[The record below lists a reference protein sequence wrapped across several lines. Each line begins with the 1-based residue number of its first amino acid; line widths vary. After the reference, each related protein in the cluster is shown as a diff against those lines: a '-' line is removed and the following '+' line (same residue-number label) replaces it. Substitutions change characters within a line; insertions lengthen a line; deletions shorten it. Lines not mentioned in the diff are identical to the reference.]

1 MRFWRRLDNAAKIFP
16 SAANGHDT
24 NVFRIYCEL
33 NECVDKVFLQNALDK
48 VIAEFP
54 VFRSV
59 MKKGLF
65 WYYLEESDILP
76 MVKEERE
83 SPCSKIYD
91 KDVKKLLFRVTYF
104 EKRINLD
111 VYHVLADGTGAEEF
125 LKVLVSNYLCL
136 KYKINVEY
144 LNLDFDSSVFQK
156 ADDSYMKFY
165 EKDKSKNVGL
175 KRAYKI
181 KGLKTYNKNLKV
193 IEGRMSSR
201 AVLDKAHEYNATV
214 TSFITGVLLK
224 AIYDNMSI
232 MERDR
237 PVVVSIPV
245 NLRKFF
251 DSASVRNFFG
261 VVFLSYDFRKESIE
275 LGNII
280 KFADNFLKK
289 ELSGEK
295 IKLRMNALIGVE
307 RNVVIRMI
315 PLLLKNF
322 VLGNV
327 FKMSEKK
334 ETTNISNI
342 GKIDMPDE
350 LKKYIHSFG
359 LLVATNKLQLGICT
373 FDDVLTISFSSC
385 FFNTDIER
393 CFFRL
398 LTEMGI
404 NIEVVANYI
413 EGQV

>member
-76 MVKEERE
+76 MVKEESE

>member
-33 NECVDKVFLQNALDK
+33 NESVDKVFLQNALDK
-48 VIAEFP
+48 TIVEFP
-54 VFRSV
+54 VFKSV

-65 WYYLEESDILP
+65 WYYLEESNILP
-76 MVKEERE
+76 IVNEESE

-111 VYHVLADGTGAEEF
+111 VYHVLADGTGAGEF

-165 EKDKSKNVGL
+165 EKGKKQNVGL

-181 KGLKTYNKNLKV
+181 NGLKTYNKNLKV

-214 TSFITGVLLK
+214 TSFITGVLLR
-224 AIYDNMSI
+224 AIYENMSF
-232 MERDR
+232 MDR
-237 PVVVSIPV
+237 EKPVVVSIPV
-245 NLRKFF
+245 NLRRFF
-251 DSASVRNFFG
+251 DSSSVRNFFG
-261 VVFLSYDFRKESIE
+261 VVFLSYDFKKESAD
-275 LGNII
+275 LGNVI
-280 KFADNFLKK
+280 KFVDVFLRK
-289 ELSGEK
+289 ELSEEK

-307 RNVVIRMI
+307 RNVAIRMI

-327 FKMSEKK
+327 FKISEKK

-359 LLVATNKLQLGICT
+359 LLVSTNKVQLGICT

-404 NIEVVANYI
+404 NVEVVANHI